1 MTGYFLISTQL
12 PPAASLNR
20 TEAVG
25 KQIDKILDSY
35 PEIKTYIGVNG
46 FSIMGGGELSNA
58 GTYFVILKNWNDEK
72 AKNIPPR
79 LSITA
84 STAKPTASRKHRYSQ
99 WYLRPFPD

>member
-1 MTGYFLISTQL
+1 MFMRWPTTFIPEEDDGYFLISTQL

-58 GTYFVILKNWNDEK
+58 GTYFVILKNWNERK
-72 AKNIPPR
+72 GKEH
-79 LSITA
+79 TA
-84 STAKPTASRKHRYSQ
+84 SLS
-99 WYLRPFPD
+99 